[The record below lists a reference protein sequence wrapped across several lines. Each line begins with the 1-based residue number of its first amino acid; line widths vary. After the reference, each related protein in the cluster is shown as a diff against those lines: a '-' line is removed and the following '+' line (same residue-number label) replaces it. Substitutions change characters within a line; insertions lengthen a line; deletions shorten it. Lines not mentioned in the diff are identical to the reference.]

1 MTKLKNKLFA
11 AILLACLM
19 LATVVADFCAF
30 RRKLFLLQARRR
42 IHITDYICVV
52 KICQLLA
59 LVAHKVE
66 MSGRR
71 SRAKIWVLTMS
82 PGDDII

>member
-11 AILLACLM
+11 AILLVCLM
-19 LATVVADFCAF
+19 LATVVAG
-30 RRKLFLLQARRR
+30 FLCISPQIVSASSPQ
-42 IHITDYICVV
+42 TDTYHRICVV